1 MYSIRLH
8 LKNLLFAEKLM
19 MGVPANKI
27 LEDIKLSSTI
37 EKGVKRIHLLKKKD
51 IQNIKRDFNIIS
63 YSTKKKK
70 CSNNVNYFDICKNIH
85 AYNEGKL
92 DNCTSNLTQLQES
105 VCEYIDIDNEI
116 VLTSENTEEN
126 KNIINNEKIK
136 DKLVTI
142 FGIVERANI
151 TEEDE
156 AYINKKCDEI
166 ISKLGEKTN
175 YHKH

>member
-19 MGVPANKI
+19 IGVPANKI

-37 EKGVKRIHLLKKKD
+37 EKSVKRIHLLKKKD

-63 YSTKKKK
+63 YSTKMKK
-70 CSNNVNYFDICKNIH
+70 CADNVSYFDICKNIH
-85 AYNEGKL
+85 TYNEGEL
-92 DNCTSNLTQLQES
+92 DNYTSNLTQLQES

-142 FGIVERANI
+142 FGMVERANI
-151 TEEDE
+151 TKEDE
-156 AYINKKCDEI
+156 AYINNQCDKI
-166 ISKLGEKTN
+166 ITKLGEKTD